1 MRTFAY
7 IFALLL
13 LSSPVLRAQTPGDNR
28 PKAEAGK
35 AQKAVADTLGGGAA
49 RRAWHLS
56 VGTDLAGAVLAAATA
71 YGSLEGNLRLNLRE
85 TYFPTVEAGLGLSDH
100 RNEETQIHYR
110 TRSPYFRLGC
120 DYNFL
125 NDKTSGNR
133 VFGGLRY
140 GVSPFSYDVDGPA
153 LHDAVY
159 HEDVPF
165 SYKGL
170 SAWSHWAEIVGGIE
184 ARVWGIL
191 HLGWSVRYK
200 LRISESTTTV
210 GHAWYVPGY
219 GKSGGSVM
227 TGTFNVSIDI

>member
-13 LSSPVLRAQTPGDNR
+13 LSSPVLRAQSAAPVTR
-28 PKAEAGK
+28 PAATTDTI
-35 AQKAVADTLGGGAA
+35 AADAP

-56 VGTDLAGAVLAAATA
+56 VGTDLAGAVLAATTA
-71 YGSLEGNLRLNLRE
+71 YGHIEGNLRLNLRE
-85 TYFPTVEAGLGLSDH
+85 TYFPTFEAGLGLSDH
-100 RNEETQIHYR
+100 TNDETHLHYR
-110 TRSPYFRLGC
+110 THSPYFRLGC

-133 VFGGLRY
+133 IFGGLRY
-140 GVSPFSYDVDGPA
+140 GFSPFSYDVEGPA
-153 LHDAVY
+153 LRDAVY
-159 HEDVPF
+159 HQDVPF

-170 SAWSHWAEIVGGIE
+170 SATSHWAEVVAGVE
-184 ARVWGIL
+184 ARILGSL

-200 LRISESTTTV
+200 LRISESSTTV